1 MRTVEDSDQPD
12 PSPGNVLVES
22 LAMSLGHPVT
32 DQPGNPSGHLPAL
45 MNGFLDA
52 GGATTG
58 ARLGWTV
65 LLRDV
70 AALLLVDLPGLAVA
84 GGLVHGAALSPG
96 LLVGDLGAFLL
107 GDLGAAQP
115 PSVPLLCCVSSLT
128 LQHELIVSSRHVGH
142 LRHG

>member
-12 PSPGNVLVES
+12 ASPGNVLVES

-45 MNGFLDA
+45 VNGFLDA

-70 AALLLVDLPGLAVA
+70 AALLLVDLAGLAVA

-107 GDLGAAQP
+107 GDLGAAHTTA
-115 PSVPLLCCVSSLT
+115 VPLLRGVPPLT
-128 LQHELIVSSRHVGH
+128 PHHITIISSRHVR
-142 LRHG
+142 L